1 VVSNV
6 SMVRRWSLSLLAV
19 NACLAFLLMGSEEVH
34 DWHQYQSWQWEAQR
48 SQRTFSPVL
57 TREGQQAMSVD
68 YWPDVRTRTFHS
80 LNLPMSILL
89 AWYSHPLSIQAN
101 SILGPSLWRGSQ
113 RLSVKY
119 RVAILDAVLVFAV
132 SLQWWLLGL
141 WLERPV
147 PLVRLL
153 KVVAA
158 GMTALGTAM
167 TLVAVPG
174 PVAEIAAVHDTVD
187 VLSSVIALGWVFLI
201 VTVTVSVAMTSA
213 RALRRAS

>member
-19 NACLAFLLMGSEEVH
+19 NACLAFLLIGSEEVRNW
-34 DWHQYQSWQWEAQR
+34 DQYKIWQGEEQR

-57 TREGQQAMSVD
+57 TKEAQQAMSVD
-68 YWPDVRTRTFHS
+68 YWLDVRMRTFHS

-89 AWYSHPLSIQAN
+89 GWYSHPLSIQVN
-101 SILGPSLWRGSQ
+101 SILGPSLLRGSQ

-119 RVAILDAVLVFAV
+119 RVAILDAVLLFGV

-141 WLERPV
+141 WLERPA

-174 PVAEIAAVHDTVD
+174 PVAEIAAIHVTVD
-187 VLSSVIALGWVFLI
+187 VLSLVIALGWVFLI
-201 VTVTVSVAMTSA
+201 VTVTVSVALKGIRT
-213 RALRRAS
+213 LRKAS